1 MENHEFLVKASFD
14 PNLTELREKMNE
26 LEESMQTL
34 LKSAAKELGRGW
46 KYLYFLPPFNYLI
59 ILRPSGENWLRGTRQ
74 GMFLLFYLLFPLVW
88 SDFTSLVTVL
98 SIGNRVMAGL

>member
-26 LEESMQTL
+26 LEENMQTL

-46 KYLYFLPPFNYLI
+46 KYLYFLPPYLI
-59 ILRPSGENWLRGTRQ
+59 ILRPSDENWLRVTR
-74 GMFLLFYLLFPLVW
+74 
-88 SDFTSLVTVL
+88 
-98 SIGNRVMAGL
+98 